1 MAEEINELP
10 KSKPLRDKKK
20 KFADNFIENGG
31 DARKAALD
39 AGYGEQY
46 VRDKLWQI
54 IEDPAVQ
61 AKITQALSKEGMRER
76 KPEFYAILYKCLKA
90 ETHPKISATEA
101 KSRAG
106 LIKDVIESDMSEEMK
121 RRTLDSI
128 DSSFSTT
135 QPANQTRLWAFDIFA
150 RIMGEYAPL
159 KQEHSF
165 TDPLEGK
172 TRDEQDAILKEA
184 EEVLRRVQGG

>member
-20 KFADNFIENGG
+20 KFANNFIENGG

-61 AKITQALSKEGMRER
+61 AKITQALSKEETGSSTAEGLGFQIREHTAR
-76 KPEFYAILYKCLKA
+76 WAI
-90 ETHPKISATEA
+90 S
-101 KSRAG
+101 
-106 LIKDVIESDMSEEMK
+106 
-121 RRTLDSI
+121 
-128 DSSFSTT
+128 
-135 QPANQTRLWAFDIFA
+135 
-150 RIMGEYAPL
+150 
-159 KQEHSF
+159 
-165 TDPLEGK
+165 
-172 TRDEQDAILKEA
+172 
-184 EEVLRRVQGG
+184 